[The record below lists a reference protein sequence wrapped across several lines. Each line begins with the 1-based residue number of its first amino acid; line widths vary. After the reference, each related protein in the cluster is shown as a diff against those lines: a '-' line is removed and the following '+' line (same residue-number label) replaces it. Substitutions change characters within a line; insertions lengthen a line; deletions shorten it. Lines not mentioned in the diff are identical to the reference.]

1 MFENRP
7 LVPSLVVLSVDQP
20 IEPTMNHANAEAL
33 LSYGGPK
40 IKKATMKWAF
50 PLETIKSMFNAPHVR
65 SPLLLGQ
72 VLYAWWGDLSRKQR
86 ASGGV
91 EIVPLVQKEKA
102 ASIISL

>member
-50 PLETIKSMFNAPHVR
+50 PLETKKSVFNASHT
-65 SPLLLGQ
+65 LF
-72 VLYAWWGDLSRKQR
+72 
-86 ASGGV
+86 V
-91 EIVPLVQKEKA
+91 EPIQKLVA
-102 ASIISL
+102 ALVVFVHLHL